1 MKTVLL
7 VFGTRPEIIK
17 LAPLVR
23 AFEQRAAQVELKLC
37 SSGQHKELLANCLQ
51 SFSIEPDFD
60 LALMQDGQAFQDFLA
75 RLLPSIR
82 PILREVKPD
91 FVIVQGDTT
100 TALGAAM
107 AAFYEGIAVAHVEAG
122 LRSGDPRSP
131 FPEELNRRAI
141 AVFVQEHFAPT
152 KRAKQALMREN
163 HDPAHIHVTGN
174 TGIDSLFWILEE
186 QRGRELPACIRDVAD
201 RDRVVLVTAHRRESF
216 GAPLEELCHALH
228 DLSREVQDLRLIF
241 PVHPNPQVRRPVE
254 KILAASRNIPLLDPL
269 PYPEL
274 IRVLERSSFVITDSG
289 GLQEEAPSIGKP
301 VLVCREKTERRE
313 GIEAGVAKLVGCSRD
328 RILRAAKALLEDQD
342 SLKQMSRVALL
353 YGDGRAAERIVDHLL
368 DRPVRLRV
376 AAK

>member
-1 MKTVLL
+1 
-7 VFGTRPEIIK
+7 
-17 LAPLVR
+17 
-23 AFEQRAAQVELKLC
+23 
-37 SSGQHKELLANCLQ
+37 
-51 SFSIEPDFD
+51 
-60 LALMQDGQAFQDFLA
+60 
-75 RLLPSIR
+75 
-82 PILREVKPD
+82 
-91 FVIVQGDTT
+91 
-100 TALGAAM
+100 M

-254 KILAASRNIPLLDPL
+254 KILAASRNIQLLDPL